1 MRELLGSGFGVL
13 MSRMVLAF
21 IGTIL
26 TTDAKAL
33 SVDWLAAGYVVC
45 CMMPQ
50 LETKIAA
57 GTSTNFPRSVKLRR
71 FGPTMAKED
80 NKSINDEFFSVLFA
94 ATAI

>member
-33 SVDWLAAGYVVC
+33 SVDWLAAGYLVC
-45 CMMPQ
+45 CMTLQ
-50 LETKIAA
+50 LVAKSMAIP
-57 GTSTNFPRSVKLRR
+57 SKNRQKKQR
-71 FGPTMAKED
+71 F
-80 NKSINDEFFSVLFA
+80 FFIEEVAL
-94 ATAI
+94 